1 MADFADTRV
10 SLAGKGVV
18 RGVAISTVSGGA
30 CLVKVGGI
38 TVTARV
44 ATPLTIAVGNIL
56 MMARLGSTY
65 YVITIVP
72 AAPTSTPATPAPTD
86 STPVDTGDPP
96 PAPKPTTT
104 TGTLTCVPVATSC
117 YRDGSWRSDG
127 DPTNSFDLYQGRYGG
142 SSYGRNTGAAF
153 YGSKPHTLNGAT
165 CTKATVKIKRL
176 SAGDYGAR
184 SATLRLIS
192 QTTRP
197 GGAPTLN
204 ESTSGPSLTI
214 GSSTTFTLPTS
225 WGQALIDG
233 TRGGIGISVSS
244 DDPYI
249 HLAGRGS
256 WSAAFTLSLSWRRT
270 SS

>member
-10 SLAGKGVV
+10 SLAGTGVV
-18 RGVAISTVSGGA
+18 RGTALTAAASNA

-44 ATPLTIAVGNIL
+44 AAGLGVAAGNIL
-56 MMARLGSTY
+56 LMARLRSVY
-65 YVITIVP
+65 YVICVVP
-72 AAPTSTPATPAPTD
+72 VAPTSTPATPPPADSAP
-86 STPVDTGDPP
+86 PDTGDAP
-96 PAPKPTTT
+96 PAPKPVTT
-104 TGTLTCVPVATSC
+104 TGTLTCVPTATAC

-127 DPTNSFDLYQGRYGG
+127 DPTNSFDLFQGRYGG

-176 SAGDYGAR
+176 SVGDFSAR
-184 SATLRLIS
+184 SATLRLVS
-192 QTTRP
+192 QTSRP
-197 GGAPTLN
+197 GGSPTLN
-204 ESTSGPSLTI
+204 ESTSGPSLKV
-214 GSSTTFTLPTS
+214 GDSTTFTLPTS

-233 TRGGIGISVSS
+233 TRGGIAINIGS

-249 HLAGRGS
+249 QLAGRNS
-256 WSAAFTLSLSWRRT
+256 WSAAMTLTLSWRRI
-270 SS
+270 S

>member
-1 MADFADTRV
+1 MADFADTRI
-10 SLAGKGVV
+10 SLSGKGVL
-18 RGVAISTVSGGA
+18 RGVALTAASSGA
-30 CLVKVGGI
+30 CLISVGGI
-38 TVTARV
+38 AVTARV
-44 ATPLTIAVGNIL
+44 ATGLTVAVGNIVL
-56 MMARLGSTY
+56 AARLGSTY
-65 YVITIVP
+65 YVINVIP
-72 AAPTSTPATPAPTD
+72 AAPTSTPATPAPAD
-86 STPVDTGDPP
+86 SAPVDTGDPP
-96 PAPKPTTT
+96 PAPKPTVR
-104 TGTLTCVPVATSC
+104 TGTLTCVPTATAC

-127 DPTNSFDLYQGRYGG
+127 DPTNSFDLFQGRYGG
-142 SSYGRNTGAAF
+142 SSYGRNTGCAF

-176 SAGDYGAR
+176 SAGDFAAR
-184 SATLRLIS
+184 SATLRLVS
-192 QTTRP
+192 QTSRP

-204 ESTSGPSLTI
+204 ETTSGPSLKI

-233 TRGGIGISVSS
+233 TRGGIAINVSS

-256 WSAAFTLSLSWRRT
+256 WSAAFTVSISWRR

>member
-1 MADFADTRV
+1 LADFADTRI
-10 SLAGKGVV
+10 SLAGKGVL
-18 RGVAISTVSGGA
+18 RGVAQTAASSGA
-30 CLVKVGGI
+30 CLVSVGGI

-44 ATPLTIAVGNIL
+44 STGLTVAVGNIL
-56 MMARLGSTY
+56 LLARLGSLY
-65 YVITIVP
+65 YVTNVIP
-72 AAPTSTPATPAPTD
+72 AAPTSTPATPPPAD

-96 PAPKPTTT
+96 PAPKPKTT
-104 TGTLTCVPVATSC
+104 TGTLTCVPVSTAC

-127 DPTNSFDLYQGRYGG
+127 DPTNSFDLFQGRYGG
-142 SSYGRNTGAAF
+142 SSYGRNTGVAF

-176 SAGDYGAR
+176 SAGDYSAR
-184 SATLRLIS
+184 SATLRLVS

-204 ESTSGPSLTI
+204 ESTSGPGLTI
-214 GSSTTFTLPTS
+214 GASTTFTLPTS
-225 WGQALIDG
+225 WGQALVDG
-233 TRGGIGISVSS
+233 TRGGIGITVSS

-270 SS
+270 S

>member
-10 SLAGKGVV
+10 SLAGIGVV
-18 RGVAISTVSGGA
+18 RGIAQSASSAGA
-30 CLVKVGGI
+30 CLVEVGGI

-44 ATPLTIAVGNIL
+44 ATGLTVAVGNIL
-56 MMARLGSTY
+56 LAARLGSTY
-65 YVITIVP
+65 YVINIIP
-72 AAPTSTPATPAPTD
+72 AAPSSTPATPAPPDT
-86 STPVDTGDPP
+86 TPVDTGDPP
-96 PAPKPTTT
+96 PAPKPTVT
-104 TGTLTCVPVATSC
+104 TGTLTCVPTATAC

-127 DPTNSFDLYQGRYGG
+127 DPTNSFDLFQGRYGG

-153 YGSKPHTLNGAT
+153 YGSKPHTLSGAT

-176 SAGDYGAR
+176 SAGDFAAR
-184 SATLRLIS
+184 SATLRLIT
-192 QTTRP
+192 QTSRP

-204 ESTSGPSLTI
+204 ESTGGPSLGI

-233 TRGGIGISVSS
+233 TRGGIAISVSS

-256 WSAAFTLSLSWRRT
+256 WSAAFTVTLSWRRT

>member
-18 RGVAISTVSGGA
+18 RGIALSTASGGA
-30 CLVKVGGI
+30 CLVVVGGI

-44 ATPLTIAVGNIL
+44 ATTLTIAVGNIL
-56 MMARLGSTY
+56 LLARLGSTY
-65 YVITIVP
+65 YVTNVIP
-72 AAPTSTPATPAPTD
+72 AAPASTPATPPPPD
-86 STPVDTGDPP
+86 TPPVNTGDKPP
-96 PAPKPTTT
+96 PPRPTTT

-117 YRDGSWRSDG
+117 YRNGSWRSDG
-127 DPTNSFDLYQGRYGG
+127 DPVNSFDLYQGRYSG
-142 SSYGRNTGAAF
+142 SSFGRNTGVAF
-153 YGSKPHTLNGAT
+153 YGSKPHTLSGAV

-176 SAGDYGAR
+176 SAGDFAAR
-184 SATLRLIS
+184 SATLRLVS

-197 GGAPTLN
+197 GGSPTLN
-204 ESTSGPSLTI
+204 ESTGGPSLRVNDT
-214 GSSTTFTLPTS
+214 STFTLPTS

-233 TRGGIGISVSS
+233 TRGGIGINVSS

-256 WSAAFTLSLSWRRT
+256 WSAAMTLTISWRRT
-270 SS
+270 S

>member
-1 MADFADTRV
+1 MADFADIRI
-10 SLAGKGVV
+10 SLAGTGVV
-18 RGVAISTVSGGA
+18 RGTALSTVSGGA
-30 CLVKVGGI
+30 CLAVVGGI

-44 ATPLTIAVGNIL
+44 ATTLTIAVGNIL
-56 MMARLGSTY
+56 LLARLGSTY
-65 YVITIVP
+65 YVTNVVP
-72 AAPTSTPATPAPTD
+72 AAPTATPSTPPPSD
-86 STPVDTGDPP
+86 STPVDTGDKPP
-96 PAPKPTTT
+96 PPKPTTT
-104 TGTLTCVPVATSC
+104 TGTLTCVPTATAC

-127 DPTNSFDLYQGRYGG
+127 DPTNSFDLFQGRYGG
-142 SSYGRNTGAAF
+142 SSYGRNTGCAF

-176 SAGDYGAR
+176 SAGDFSAR
-184 SATLRLIS
+184 SATLRLVS
-192 QTTRP
+192 QTSRP

-204 ESTSGPSLTI
+204 ESTSGPSLKI
-214 GSSTTFTLPTS
+214 GDTSTFTLPTS

-233 TRGGIGISVSS
+233 TRGGIGINVSS

-270 SS
+270 S